1 MSVLAE
7 PPPRRAV
14 DEEQRRRDGE
24 RMLARYA
31 VSRDPHLRD
40 ALVDRY
46 MPLARRL
53 ALRYRNTSEPLDD
66 LMQVAAMGLI
76 KAIDRFEP
84 GRGTAF
90 SSFAVPTIL
99 GELRRHLRDHSWTVR
114 VPRDTQELAQRLD
127 KASDRLAADLG
138 RAPTVGEL
146 AAELGTSEE
155 QLLDAHQARH
165 AHSPASLEAP
175 VGSEDGLLVLADVLG
190 ADDDR
195 LERAEVAVLVD
206 HYLDGAAA
214 ALAARSCGC
223 ASSRSSCSARSAIS
237 WASRRCT
244 SRGSSGSRSTISS
257 ASPPRRR
264 GEVP

>member
-7 PPPRRAV
+7 PPPRRAA
-14 DEEQRRRDGE
+14 DEEERRRDGE

-31 VSRDPHLRD
+31 VSRDPQLRD
-40 ALVDRY
+40 ALVERY

-114 VPRDTQELAQRLD
+114 VPRDTQELSQRLD

-138 RAPTVGEL
+138 RAPTVAEL

-195 LERAEVAVLVD
+195 LERAEAAVLVD
-206 HYLDGAAA
+206 HYLDALPPRSRAILRLRFQQELMQREIGDLMGLSQMHVSRLIRQSLDDLQRIAAA
-214 ALAARSCGC
+214 EAR
-223 ASSRSSCSARSAIS
+223 
-237 WASRRCT
+237 
-244 SRGSSGSRSTISS
+244 
-257 ASPPRRR
+257 
-264 GEVP
+264 EVP

>member
-7 PPPRRAV
+7 PPPRRVA
-14 DEEQRRRDGE
+14 DEEERRRDGE

-40 ALVDRY
+40 ALVERY

-138 RAPTVGEL
+138 RAPTVKEL

-195 LERAEVAVLVD
+195 LERAEAAVLVD
-206 HYLDGAAA
+206 HYLDALPPRSRAILRLRFQQELMQREIGDLMGLSQMHVSRLIRQSLEDLQRLAAA
-214 ALAARSCGC
+214 EAR
-223 ASSRSSCSARSAIS
+223 
-237 WASRRCT
+237 
-244 SRGSSGSRSTISS
+244 
-257 ASPPRRR
+257 
-264 GEVP
+264 EVP

>member
-7 PPPRRAV
+7 PPRRAA
-14 DEEQRRRDGE
+14 DEEERRRDGE

-31 VSRDPHLRD
+31 VSRDPQLRD
-40 ALVDRY
+40 ALVERY

-195 LERAEVAVLVD
+195 LERAEAAVLVD
-206 HYLDGAAA
+206 HYLDALPARSRAILRLRFQQELMQREIGDLMGLSQMHVSRLIRQSLDDLQRIAAA
-214 ALAARSCGC
+214 EAREG
-223 ASSRSSCSARSAIS
+223 
-237 WASRRCT
+237 
-244 SRGSSGSRSTISS
+244 
-257 ASPPRRR
+257 P
-264 GEVP
+264 

>member
-7 PPPRRAV
+7 PPRRAA
-14 DEEQRRRDGE
+14 DEEERRRDGE

-40 ALVDRY
+40 ALVERY

-195 LERAEVAVLVD
+195 LEHAEAAVLVD
-206 HYLDGAAA
+206 HYLDALPARSRAILRLRFQQELMQREIGDLMGLSQMHVSRLIRQSLDDLQRIAAA
-214 ALAARSCGC
+214 EARE
-223 ASSRSSCSARSAIS
+223 A
-237 WASRRCT
+237 
-244 SRGSSGSRSTISS
+244 
-257 ASPPRRR
+257 P
-264 GEVP
+264 

>member
-7 PPPRRAV
+7 SPPRRAA
-14 DEEQRRRDGE
+14 DEEERRRDGE

-31 VSRDPHLRD
+31 ISRDPHLRD
-40 ALVDRY
+40 ALVERY

-114 VPRDTQELAQRLD
+114 VPRDTQELSQRLD

-138 RAPTVGEL
+138 RAPTVAEL

-195 LERAEVAVLVD
+195 LEHAEAAVLVD
-206 HYLDGAAA
+206 HYLDALPPRSRAILRLRFQQELMQREIGDLMGLSQMHVSRLIRQSLEDLQRIAAA
-214 ALAARSCGC
+214 EARGL
-223 ASSRSSCSARSAIS
+223 
-237 WASRRCT
+237 
-244 SRGSSGSRSTISS
+244 
-257 ASPPRRR
+257 P
-264 GEVP
+264 

>member
-14 DEEQRRRDGE
+14 DEEERRRDGE

-31 VSRDPHLRD
+31 VSRDPHVRD
-40 ALVDRY
+40 ALVERY

-66 LMQVAAMGLI
+66 LMQVAALGLI

-114 VPRDTQELAQRLD
+114 VPRDTQELAQRID

-138 RAPTVGEL
+138 RAPTVREL

-175 VGSEDGLLVLADVLG
+175 VGSDDGLLVLADVLG

-195 LERAEVAVLVD
+195 LERAEAAVLVD
-206 HYLDGAAA
+206 HYLDALPPRSRAILRLRFQQELMQREIGDLMGLSQMHVSRLIRQSLDDLQRLAAA
-214 ALAARSCGC
+214 EAR
-223 ASSRSSCSARSAIS
+223 
-237 WASRRCT
+237 
-244 SRGSSGSRSTISS
+244 
-257 ASPPRRR
+257 
-264 GEVP
+264 EVP

>member
-7 PPPRRAV
+7 PPRRAA
-14 DEEQRRRDGE
+14 DEEERRRDGE

-40 ALVDRY
+40 ALVERY

-195 LERAEVAVLVD
+195 LEHAEATVLVD
-206 HYLDGAAA
+206 HYLDALPARSRAILRLRFQQELMQREIGDLMGLSQMHVSRLIRQSLDDLQRIAAA
-214 ALAARSCGC
+214 EAR
-223 ASSRSSCSARSAIS
+223 
-237 WASRRCT
+237 
-244 SRGSSGSRSTISS
+244 
-257 ASPPRRR
+257 
-264 GEVP
+264 EVP

>member
-7 PPPRRAV
+7 PPQRRAT
-14 DEEQRRRDGE
+14 EEERRRDGE

-40 ALVDRY
+40 ALVERY

-114 VPRDTQELAQRLD
+114 VPRDTQELSQRLD

-195 LERAEVAVLVD
+195 LERAEAAVLVD
-206 HYLDGAAA
+206 HYLDALPPRSRAILRLRFQQELMQREIGDLMGLSQMHVSRLIRQSLEDLQRIAAA
-214 ALAARSCGC
+214 EAR
-223 ASSRSSCSARSAIS
+223 
-237 WASRRCT
+237 
-244 SRGSSGSRSTISS
+244 
-257 ASPPRRR
+257 
-264 GEVP
+264 EVP

>member
-1 MSVLAE
+1 VA
-7 PPPRRAV
+7 
-14 DEEQRRRDGE
+14 DEEERRRDGE

-40 ALVDRY
+40 ALVERY

-114 VPRDTQELAQRLD
+114 VPRDTQELSQRLD

-138 RAPTVGEL
+138 RAPTVKEL

-195 LERAEVAVLVD
+195 LERAEAAVLVD
-206 HYLDGAAA
+206 HYLDALPPRSRAILRLRFQQELRQREIGDLMGLSQMHVSRLIRQSLEDLQRLAAA
-214 ALAARSCGC
+214 EAR
-223 ASSRSSCSARSAIS
+223 
-237 WASRRCT
+237 
-244 SRGSSGSRSTISS
+244 
-257 ASPPRRR
+257 
-264 GEVP
+264 EVP